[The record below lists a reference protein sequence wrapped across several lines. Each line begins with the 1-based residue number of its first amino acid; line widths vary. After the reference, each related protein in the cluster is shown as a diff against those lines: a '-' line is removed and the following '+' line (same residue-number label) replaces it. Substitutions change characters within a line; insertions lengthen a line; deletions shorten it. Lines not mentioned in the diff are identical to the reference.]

1 MIRLL
6 YETNLDTPIGELC
19 LLADDKNLMEDLGAD
34 SLDTVQIVME
44 LEEAFNVEITDDEA
58 ETLTTVGAIKKYIEE
73 NT

>member
-1 MIRLL
+1 MIEKIIAEQLKIDVGTVTD
-6 YETNLDTPIGELC
+6 Y
-19 LLADDKNLMEDLGAD
+19 KNLIEDLGAD

-44 LEEAFNVEITDDEA
+44 LEEAFIVEITDDEA

>member
-1 MIRLL
+1 MI
-6 YETNLDTPIGELC
+6 ENLIAKQLDIDVDTVT
-19 LLADDKNLMEDLGAD
+19 DDKNFMEDVGAD